1 MTTLHDLQRRKSEL
15 LERYCA
21 ARLEESLE
29 ELRGEAVQQA
39 DAEKFPWKGEFRTR
53 EEIEFWYSER
63 KRWDR
68 RFLVDMALV
77 VVLLTALCYSASL
90 GVKIML
96 PLPPEGP
103 HSAASR

>member
-1 MTTLHDLQRRKSEL
+1 MTTLRDLQRRKAEL

-21 ARLEESLE
+21 ARLEECLE
-29 ELRGEAVQQA
+29 ELRGEAAQKL
-39 DAEKFPWKGEFRTR
+39 DAERFPWKGEFRTR

-63 KRWDR
+63 RRWDR

-77 VVLLTALCYSASL
+77 VVMLAALCYGASF
-90 GVKIML
+90 GVKLML

-103 HSAASR
+103 PSAGSR